1 MVPLSNDV
9 PNALW
14 QSLQSFQPLSA
25 ARLPLPFPTEVLST
39 ADGSRSEH
47 ETGVSDG
54 EREAMS
60 SNLDISGLRAA
71 VDSGEIDTV
80 LVCFPDMQGRLVGKR
95 VTGRFFL
102 DKCID
107 EMHVCDYLLTVDMDM
122 EPVPGYRVASWD
134 TGYGDFAL
142 KPDLST
148 LRRIPWLEATALV
161 LADCC
166 DHHGTELPHAPRTI
180 LKRQVARA
188 RELGFT
194 VKMGSELEL
203 YVFDET
209 YETAREKNY
218 RDLRTAAWYI
228 EDYHIFQTTK
238 EEDLIRAIRNG
249 MDGAGVPVEFS
260 KGEWGPGQEEINL
273 QYAEALEMADRH
285 SIYKNGVKEI
295 AYQKG
300 KAVTFMA
307 KWDYALAGNSCHL
320 HSSLWDA
327 DSDRPLFHDDGA
339 ADGMSPL
346 FRRYLAGQL
355 ALAHDATYFYAP
367 YINSYKRFQA
377 GSFAPTKSA
386 WSRDNRTA
394 GFRIVGAGPSL
405 RVECRI
411 PGADVNPYLAF
422 AAAIAAGLYG
432 IENELELEPP
442 IAGNIYELD
451 DVRDVPKTLR
461 AALDALDRSA
471 PLRTAFGDDVI
482 EHYLHTG
489 RWEQGEYDRRVT
501 DWDLLR
507 NFERS

>member
-1 MVPLSNDV
+1 
-9 PNALW
+9 
-14 QSLQSFQPLSA
+14 
-25 ARLPLPFPTEVLST
+25 
-39 ADGSRSEH
+39 
-47 ETGVSDG
+47 
-54 EREAMS
+54 MS
-60 SNLDISGLRAA
+60 GNLDIPGLRAD
-71 VDSGEIDTV
+71 VESGEIDTV
-80 LVCFPDMQGRLVGKR
+80 LVCFPDMQGRLIGKR
-95 VTGRFFL
+95 VTGRFFV
-102 DKCID
+102 DKCLD

-122 EPVPGYRVASWD
+122 EPVPGYQAASWD

-142 KPDLST
+142 KPDLDT

-161 LADCC
+161 MADCQ
-166 DHHGTELPHAPRTI
+166 DHHGVDLPHAPRSM
-180 LKRQVARA
+180 LKKQLARA
-188 RELGFT
+188 RDMGFT

-218 RDLRTAAWYI
+218 QDLKTAGWYI

-249 MDGAGVPVEFS
+249 MDGAAVPVEFS

-285 SIYKNGVKEI
+285 SIYKNGAKEI
-295 AYQKG
+295 AYLQG

-307 KWDYALAGNSCHL
+307 KWNLDLAGNSCHL

-327 DSDRPLFHDDGA
+327 ETDKALFYDEKSE
-339 ADGMSPL
+339 DGMSPL
-346 FRRYLAGQL
+346 FRHYLAGQL
-355 ALAHDATYFYAP
+355 ALVRDVTYFYAP

-377 GSFAPTKSA
+377 GSFAPTKAA

-394 GFRIVGAGPSL
+394 GFRTVGHGPAL

-422 AAAIAAGLYG
+422 AATIAAGLYG
-432 IENELELEPP
+432 IENKLELEPA
-442 IAGNIYELD
+442 ISGNIYEMD
-451 DVRDVPKTLR
+451 EVNDVPRTLR
-461 AALDALDRSA
+461 EALTALEESSALRDILGDAI
-471 PLRTAFGDDVI
+471 V

-489 RWEQGEYDRRVT
+489 RWEQSEYDRRVT
-501 DWDLLR
+501 DWELR
-507 NFERS
+507 RTFERG